1 MRKSPVVY
9 LWVIG
14 ILLLIGA
21 TLAACSGTTV
31 PPEAA
36 EAAVQAVATQVCPPA
51 EPCPAP
57 EAPPVE
63 VPFLEKWE
71 GSGHSDE
78 TAEAFNHWN
87 EDDPR
92 SC

>member
-9 LWVIG
+9 LWVMG

-21 TLAACSGTTV
+21 TLAACSGTAV

-51 EPCPAP
+51 EPCPAAA
-57 EAPPVE
+57 EPVVE
-63 VPFLEKWE
+63 IPYLEKWE
-71 GSGHSDE
+71 GCR
-78 TAEAFNHWN
+78 
-87 EDDPR
+87 PLR
-92 SC
+92 